1 MARADVDLVLISP
14 GHRAEAYQSLARKLT
29 ASEPPVW
36 AGLMATHARRQGYS
50 AQIVD
55 ANACW
60 LSPEQAAQQAADMS
74 PRLAVVV
81 ASGHNPSAST
91 QTMPAAGEI
100 AAALKEL
107 APGTPTMFVGS
118 HPAALPQRTLAEEDV
133 DFVCAG
139 EGPVTV
145 AEMLASLREGPLDPT
160 RIHGL
165 WYRDSDG
172 RPARTAPA
180 PLVEDLN
187 VQMPGVAWDLLP
199 MSEYRAHNW
208 QCFGGLDRQPYA
220 SLYTTL
226 GCPFSC
232 SFCCIQAPFRD
243 GERALGYKK
252 NSYRF
257 WDPTLVVD
265 QLEHL
270 VAEYGVRNI
279 KIDDEMF
286 VLHRRH
292 VEGIC
297 DGIIERGLD
306 LNIWAYARV
315 QSIKPDLMEKMKRAG
330 INWLCLGVESGSPR
344 VLADVRKK
352 YKQENVYRVMNEIR
366 SAGIHV
372 IANYLVGLPEDD
384 RESMQQTV
392 DLAVELN
399 CEFTN
404 IYCAMAYPGSE
415 LYDEAVSRGWPL
427 PDSWVGYSQ
436 LAPETLPLPT
446 RHLSGPEVLAFRD
459 QAFNEI
465 FSAPSYLK
473 MVAETFG
480 ADTAEGIRRMTEH
493 TLVRHHVPPA
503 REAA

>member
-1 MARADVDLVLISP
+1 MAKTDVDLVLICP

-36 AGLMATHARRQGYS
+36 AGLMATHARRQGFS
-50 AQIVD
+50 VQIVD
-55 ANACW
+55 ANASW
-60 LSPEQAAQQAADMS
+60 LSPQEAARQAAEMA

-91 QTMPAAGEI
+91 QTMPACGEI
-100 AAALKEL
+100 ASALKDL
-107 APGTPTMFVGS
+107 APETTSLLVGS
-118 HPAALPQRTLAEEDV
+118 HPAALPERTMAEEEV
-133 DFVCAG
+133 DFICAG

-145 AEMLASLREGPLDPT
+145 AEMLHALGDGALDPS
-160 RIHGL
+160 RVRGL
-165 WYRDSDG
+165 WYRDGDG
-172 RPARTAPA
+172 RPARSAPA
-180 PLVEDLN
+180 PLVEDLDGE
-187 VQMPGVAWDLLP
+187 MPALAWDLMP
-199 MSEYRAHNW
+199 MDQYRAHNW

-257 WDPTLVVD
+257 WDPKLVVD

-270 VAEYGVRNI
+270 VTEYGVRNV
-279 KIDDEMF
+279 KINDEMF

-297 DGIIERGLD
+297 DGIIQRGLD

-330 INWLCLGVESGSPR
+330 INWLCLGIESGSPR
-344 VLADVRKK
+344 VLADVRKR
-352 YKQENVYRVMNEIR
+352 YKQENVYRVIDEIR
-366 SAGIHV
+366 GAGIYV

-384 RESMQQTV
+384 HQSMQQTV
-392 DLAVELN
+392 DLALELN
-399 CEFTN
+399 CEFNN
-404 IYCAMAYPGSE
+404 IYCAMAYPGSA
-415 LYDEAVSRGWPL
+415 LYDEAVEQGWPL
-427 PDSWVGYSQ
+427 PGSWAGYSQ

-459 QAFNEI
+459 RAFNQI
-465 FSAPSYLK
+465 FSAPSYLE
-473 MVAETFG
+473 MITETFG
-480 ADTAEGIRRMTEH
+480 APTAAGIGKMTEH
-493 TLVRHHVPPA
+493 TLKRDHVPS
-503 REAA
+503 